1 MKTNEKC
8 SVCGAYG
15 VYARGLC
22 TRCYQRMLKNG
33 GVITPT
39 LEQMMKAKWIGR
51 RVGTW
56 EVIETLPKQ
65 KALIKCTICGRTKIV
80 SRANWDKKGIRPCV
94 CEVEHLEPKTQTQA
108 RVYKAF
114 LHAKGNASKAG
125 EELGMSRQAVWSV
138 LKTMKKGAENG
149 R

>member
-1 MKTNEKC
+1 MKPNEKC

-22 TRCYQRMLKNG
+22 TKCYQRMLKNG

-39 LEQMMKAKWIGR
+39 LEQMMRAKWIGKR
-51 RVGTW
+51 TGTW

-65 KALIKCTICGRTKIV
+65 KALVKCTVCGRTKIIA
-80 SRANWDKKGIRPCV
+80 RQDFDKKGFRPCV